1 MKLLPFPDISVKSIY
16 DLTPELFLSRGI
28 RLLLLDV
35 DNTLSPYSVN
45 TPTPKMKAWAD
56 KMKSSGIEPVLLSNN
71 RGERPAVFAAA
82 LGVDYQK
89 KALKP
94 FTGAARRVLREKH
107 VPASETAVVG
117 DQIYTDILCA
127 VRLGATSVLV
137 QPISLKNPLLF
148 LRYLLELP
156 FRR

>member
-56 KMKSSGIEPVLLSNN
+56 KM
-71 RGERPAVFAAA
+71 
-82 LGVDYQK
+82 
-89 KALKP
+89 
-94 FTGAARRVLREKH
+94 
-107 VPASETAVVG
+107 
-117 DQIYTDILCA
+117 
-127 VRLGATSVLV
+127 
-137 QPISLKNPLLF
+137 
-148 LRYLLELP
+148 
-156 FRR
+156 